1 LSNNNEKKCYGS
13 KNMVMS
19 FFLPGEYGDVCYAD
33 AHTCHKEKRN
43 LASEESAELDAL

>member
-1 LSNNNEKKCYGS
+1 MLWFKEYGD
-13 KNMVMS
+13 VF
-19 FFLPGEYGDVCYAD
+19 FFLPGEYGAVCYAD